1 MFEIFRPLEYHDCYH
16 YMYGKSNRDKIPL
29 LPAVHGKEPG
39 RGKTVVPEHGNP
51 SGFGGDE
58 LKPGFPGI
66 QFRGIP
72 GPMK

>member
-1 MFEIFRPLEYHDCYH
+1 
-16 YMYGKSNRDKIPL
+16 MYTRANKDKIPL
-29 LPAVHGKEPG
+29 LPAVHGNEPG

-72 GPMK
+72 GPMKETLKKIIFSVNSI